1 MQIRNYRRPPR
12 RFGADGTISSGMK
25 PAQSAN
31 NRPTR
36 HEGGDALSRLLKRL
50 FSQTF
55 IVSFLLLLQISL
67 IVVTLLRLNRSF
79 VVLTSLLNIL
89 SVLVVL
95 YIIARSDNPTY
106 KLAWIVPIMVFPLF
120 GGLFYLVVQLQKLTK
135 GYQKRLAGVFDATK
149 PVLAQDPGVLDKLA
163 GECEEHLGLAR
174 YMNRC
179 GGYPLSLRT
188 STRYLPTGEIKWKVM
203 LEELEKAKR
212 YIFLEYFIIKEG
224 EMWDSVFAILKRKAA
239 EGVDVRVMY
248 DGVGS
253 GSVLP
258 YKYFR
263 TLRSYG
269 IQAKVFSPF
278 VPFLSVLQNNRDH
291 RKICV
296 VDGVSAICGGI
307 NLGDEYVNIEKRFG
321 HWKDSSILL
330 RGDAAYTFSI
340 LFLQMWLLSGSVH
353 EDFEKFRPL
362 PEERAQFQTDGFVA
376 PYGDCPLDS
385 ETVGKFVYLDI
396 INTAR
401 RYLYITTP
409 YVILDN
415 EMITALSLAAK
426 RGVDVKILAPHI
438 PDKWYAYSVAF
449 SYFDELIQAGVEI
462 YRYMPGFIHS
472 KTFVCDDEVAVVGS
486 INLDYRSLYLHYECA
501 VWMHGSRAV
510 KEVYDDFAGM
520 LARDAAAVT
529 LIECR
534 EQSIFRRTLNALLR
548 LFAPL
553 M

>member
-1 MQIRNYRRPPR
+1 M
-12 RFGADGTISSGMK
+12 
-25 PAQSAN
+25 
-31 NRPTR
+31 
-36 HEGGDALSRLLKRL
+36 LSRFFKRL
-50 FSQTF
+50 FNQTF
-55 IVSFLLLLQISL
+55 IVSVLLIAQIGL
-67 IVVTLLRLNRSF
+67 IVATLLSINRSF
-79 VVLTSLLNIL
+79 ILFSGILNLL

-95 YIIARSDNPTY
+95 HIIARSDNPTY

-120 GGLFYLVVQLQKLTK
+120 GGLFYLVVQFQKLTK
-135 GYQKRLAGVFDATK
+135 GYKKRLVGVYDVTK
-149 PVLAQDPGVLDKLA
+149 PYLVQDPVVLDSL
-163 GECEEHLGLAR
+163 GRECEDHLGLAR
-174 YMNRC
+174 YMNHC
-179 GGYPLSLRT
+179 GGYPLSQKT
-188 STRYLPTGEIKWKVM
+188 ETRYLPTGEIKWKVM

-224 EMWDSVFAILKRKAA
+224 EMWDSIFALLKRKAA
-239 EGVDVRVMY
+239 EGIDVRVMY

-263 TLRSYG
+263 TLRQYG

-307 NLGDEYVNIEKRFG
+307 NLGDEYVNIEERFG
-321 HWKDSSILL
+321 RWKDSSVLL
-330 RGDAAYTFSI
+330 RGDAAYTFTI
-340 LFLQMWLLSGSVH
+340 MFLQMWLLSGSEH
-353 EDFEKFRPL
+353 EDFNQFRPL
-362 PEERAQFQTDGFVA
+362 PEERETFLTDGYVA
-376 PYGDCPLDS
+376 PYGDCPLDN

-401 RYLYITTP
+401 HYLYITTP

-426 RGVDVKILAPHI
+426 RGVDVKIMVPQI

-462 YRYMPGFIHS
+462 WKYAPGFIHS

-510 KEVYDDFAGM
+510 QEVRDDFVDM
-520 LARDAAAVT
+520 LTHESAAVT
-529 LIECR
+529 LMECR